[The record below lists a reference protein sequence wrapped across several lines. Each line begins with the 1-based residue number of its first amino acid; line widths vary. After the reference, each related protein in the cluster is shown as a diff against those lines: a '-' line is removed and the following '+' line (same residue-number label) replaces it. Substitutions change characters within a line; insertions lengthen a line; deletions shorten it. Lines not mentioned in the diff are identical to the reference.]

1 LNDGWSVMGI
11 LGAGLRSVYWLRW
24 RMGAGMSVNPEEY
37 RLHDLPPLVD
47 LHCHL
52 IPGVDDG
59 AHDEDESLRMMRV
72 AVEDGVGT
80 IAATPHAHR
89 CPANRVAGKV
99 ERLNEIASEHGLNLR
114 IVPGIEVRYDPNL
127 FQRFEAGEFLTWND
141 TRYMLLE
148 LYLSGSWPTS
158 LMRTIGELHEA
169 GIWPVLA
176 HAERYEDV
184 QRDPTILLEVIAAGV
199 PVQINA
205 DSLSG
210 KPERGARPAAEFL
223 ISNQMAHLIASDAHN
238 SRWRPPRLR
247 PALERVAEL
256 AGEAYAHTMIANAAA
271 IVAGEPLM
279 LPQPQVV
286 YRL

>member
-1 LNDGWSVMGI
+1 MLFGHKE
-11 LGAGLRSVYWLRW
+11 
-24 RMGAGMSVNPEEY
+24 PERPSIE
-37 RLHDLPPLVD
+37 LPPLVD

-59 AHDEDESLRMMRV
+59 AHDDAESIRMMRV
-72 AVEDGVGT
+72 AEEDGIRT

-89 CPANRVAGKV
+89 CPADRVAPKV
-99 ERLNEIASEHGLNLR
+99 AHLNELARDNGIGVE

-127 FQRFEAGEFLTWND
+127 FQRFEAGEFLTLNN
-141 TRYMLLE
+141 TRYLLLE
-148 LYLSGSWPTS
+148 LYLNGSWPTGY
-158 LMRTIGELHEA
+158 MRLVRELHEA
-169 GIWPVLA
+169 GIWPILA
-176 HAERYEDV
+176 HAERYDDV
-184 QRDPTILLEVIAAGV
+184 QRDPTILLDVIAAGV

-205 DSLSG
+205 DSLAG
-210 KPERGARPAAEFL
+210 RAERGARPAAEFL
-223 ISNQMAHLIASDAHN
+223 VSNQMAHIIASDAHN

-256 AGEAYAHTMIANAAA
+256 AGEDYARFIAGNSAA
-271 IVAGEPLM
+271 IVAGEEFS